1 MLFFLFWLLWPLL
14 YALGTFGI
22 STAFVANEAIIIH
35 AINMFASC
43 LLPLRGV
50 YYIVLAKRSK
60 TRLRLSML
68 SQTLV
73 ETALALTIIFLP
85 SVSYPAFLVVMAAYF
100 SFLFAVQSVNSVIY
114 FRNRVFQSFIPS
126 VCQAVLFLFL
136 FVAVIALPDELR
148 YRYVMGGAGFLLST
162 LGVAFVCDCLSV
174 MLKNKRA
181 AGIFRKI
188 SVTMPGFSGLGAPA
202 RLLNTLRNDSS
213 GRIPD
218 AEIIFSYGKNAQG
231 MAGHCELCVD
241 GKTFT
246 YGNYDPGSR
255 AILETTG
262 NGIIFRAEK
271 EKYIDFLLRTERTV
285 VVYGLKLNREQRA
298 YFRHTLSLFERSLKP
313 WKKEAENTP
322 PDEYIHRVISELG
335 ADVFRIDE
343 GRFKTYFLPTINCV
357 TLTGSLLRGTPA
369 GNIVIPGVYTPGS
382 YMDAL
387 HRLYL
392 SGDGVVVSV
401 NVYNPE

>member
-1 MLFFLFWLLWPLL
+1 MLFSLFWLLWPLV
-14 YALGTFGI
+14 YALGAFGL
-22 STAFVANEAIIIH
+22 STAFVANEVVL
-35 AINMFASC
+35 INSINIFASC

-50 YYIVLAKRSK
+50 YYIVLAKKSK

-68 SQTLV
+68 AQTLA
-73 ETALALTIIFLP
+73 EIALALTIIFLP
-85 SVSYPAFLVVMAAYF
+85 GVSYRSFLIVMGIYF
-100 SFLFAVQSVNSVIY
+100 SFLFAVQSVNSFIY

-126 VCQAVLFLFL
+126 ICQAVLFLFL
-136 FVAVIALPDELR
+136 FIAVIVLPDELR

-162 LGVAFVCDCLSV
+162 LGISFICDWLSV
-174 MLKNKRA
+174 LFKGKRA
-181 AGIFRKI
+181 SGIFRRI
-188 SVTMPGFSGLGAPA
+188 SVTMPGFAGLGAPA
-202 RLLNTLRNDSS
+202 RLLKTLRNDSS
-213 GRIPD
+213 GGIPD

-231 MAGHCELCVD
+231 AAGHCELCTD

-246 YGNYDPGSR
+246 YGNYDPDSR

-262 NGIIFRAEK
+262 NGIVFRAEK
-271 EKYIDFLLRTERTV
+271 EKYIDFLLKNERTV
-285 VVYGLKLNREQRA
+285 VVYGLKFDREQLG
-298 YFRHTLSLFERSLKP
+298 YFRHTLALFERSLRP

-382 YMDAL
+382 YMEAL

-392 SGDGVVVSV
+392 SGDGIVISV
-401 NVYNPE
+401 NVYDP

>member
-1 MLFFLFWLLWPLL
+1 MLFSLFWLLWPLL
-14 YALGTFGI
+14 YAVGVLGI
-22 STAFVANEAIIIH
+22 STAFVANEVFFIH
-35 AINMFASC
+35 SINVIAGF

-60 TRLRLSML
+60 THLRLSML
-68 SQTLV
+68 AQTLL
-73 ETALALTIIFLP
+73 EIALALTIVFLP
-85 SVSYPAFLVVMAAYF
+85 GVSYRSFLIVMGAYF

-126 VCQAVLFLFL
+126 VCQAVLFLLL
-136 FVAVIALPDELR
+136 FIAVIVLPDELR

-162 LGVAFVCDCLSV
+162 FGVAFICDWLSL
-174 MLKNKRA
+174 MLKSRRA
-181 AGIFRKI
+181 AGVFRRI
-188 SVTMPGFSGLGAPA
+188 SVTLPGFSGLGAPA

-213 GRIPD
+213 GGTPD
-218 AEIIFSYGKNAQG
+218 AEIIFAYGKSAQG

-241 GKTFT
+241 GRTFT
-246 YGNYDPGSR
+246 YGNYDPDSR

-262 NGIIFRAEK
+262 NGIVFRADK
-271 EKYIDFLLRTERTV
+271 DKYIDFLIRTGRTV
-285 VVYGLKLNREQRA
+285 VVYGLKFDREQRG
-298 YFRHTLSLFERSLKP
+298 YFRHTLAIFEKSLKP

-392 SGDGVVVSV
+392 SGDGSVVSV
-401 NVYNPE
+401 NVYNS